1 MKTSNLLLKARGCL
15 FLIAATFLPFF
26 VLAQTT
32 ETITFTFSMS
42 DFTFETDAQGQ
53 VHIASDKYDLVFGED
68 LAKPAIPFR
77 TVSMLAKPAEV
88 YSNVLF
94 TYSGAVKKSNVRL
107 ASNPEQIEVG
117 ADPGPVVLASYPNGT
132 YPSSSERGYFLMQG
146 LMDGHRILNFK
157 FSPFLYNATTRELTL
172 YTTVTMR
179 VTTKVASYD
188 VPESKGSM
196 NGLIPRLVENAEKE
210 KAYYPGTIPS
220 VGTYEW
226 GPGYLIICPE
236 ELREAFEPLRQ
247 WKMEKGLY
255 ARTRTLEDIYSAYE
269 GETEA
274 IKIKR
279 CIQDYY
285 LHNGLK
291 YVLLGGN
298 GAKVPVVYCGS
309 SEIPSDWFYACLDDS
324 EEFSFDWNADEDELL
339 GEVSTDKIDLYPEV
353 VVSRAPMETL
363 DEVEAFVNKTL
374 AYEQNPPQGDW
385 YNDILFTGVRLGEP
399 DEGLNPTEETSQ
411 YLYENYIEPSFPA
424 DMQTLFGNKF
434 FDNKNEPT
442 CLDVEEFQAKIQEGF
457 HIIHLIAHGDRDKF
471 CLSAKTGDKP
481 EGREYYTITHAMQ
494 MKSDVPCLFVALS
507 CWTNDFGYSKNMSRY
522 LLKNPN
528 NGVFAYIGTTRSSWV
543 SGSNHVYSDG
553 IIRFHYSLFH
563 ELYGGEN
570 IGKLGLSYT
579 MSKVDNIDDV
589 NHAYMFNMCGD
600 PETQLYLS
608 VPKQFAHISI
618 SFSEGKFL
626 VDAGVDSCTF
636 AVRYTRAS
644 GVIYKREYRE
654 NVRAYEI
661 SSGEIENCEI
671 TLMHDDYIPR
681 TFTINPEYI
690 QNVTY
695 SGTVNVFG
703 DVIVAGREIT
713 DKKPVGDVIIQS
725 GKTTFSAEKS
735 VILAPGFEVKKGA
748 SFEAKIKK

>member
-68 LAKPAIPFR
+68 LAKPAIPYR

-291 YVLLGGN
+291 YVLLGGDKTN
-298 GAKVPVVYCGS
+298 SEVFFSGAGTDYAPT
-309 SEIPSDWFYACLDDS
+309 DWFFACLDDS
-324 EEFSFDWNADEDELL
+324 EEFAFDWNANGDEIIGDI
-339 GEVSTDKIDLYPEV
+339 SIDKVDLYPEV
-353 VVSRAPMETL
+353 IVSRAPVETAT
-363 DEVEAFVNKTL
+363 EVSVFVNKIL
-374 AYEQNPPQGDW
+374 SYEKDPPQDDW
-385 YNDILFTGVRLGEP
+385 YNDILFTGVSISHNNYGPTDSEIESKRMYNQAIKPFFEA
-399 DEGLNPTEETSQ
+399 DTQMYFGLKYNNSITTE
-411 YLYENYIEPSFPA
+411 
-424 DMQTLFGNKF
+424 KF
-434 FDNKNEPT
+434 QD
-442 CLDVEEFQAKIQEGF
+442 KIQKGYHF
-457 HIIHLIAHGDRDKF
+457 IHLITHGGRDCF
-471 CLSAKTGDKP
+471 GLSDSILSGNVDTIAGL
-481 EGREYYTITHAMQ
+481 YTSADAMQ
-494 MKSDVPCLFVALS
+494 MVSDRPTVFIAMSCHTNAFDDKTNIGRSFLINGKS
-507 CWTNDFGYSKNMSRY
+507 
-522 LLKNPN
+522 
-528 NGVFAYIGTTRSSWV
+528 GVFTYIGATRTAWFPSALDFHSALFKELFSS
-543 SGSNHVYSDG
+543 SDMGHLGIAFNASKIHNIYDTYHV
-553 IIRFHYSLFH
+553 RVL
-563 ELYGGEN
+563 
-570 IGKLGLSYT
+570 
-579 MSKVDNIDDV
+579 
-589 NHAYMFNMCGD
+589 NMCGD

-618 SFSEGKFL
+618 SFSDGKFL

-725 GKTTFSAEKS
+725 GKTTFSAEKG
-735 VILAPGFEVKKGA
+735 VFLAPGFEVKKGA

>member
-1 MKTSNLLLKARGCL
+1 MEKMNFFSRIRMLP
-15 FLIAATFLPFF
+15 LIAAAFLPFS
-26 VLAQTT
+26 VHAQTT
-32 ETITFTFSMS
+32 ETLTFTFNMS
-42 DFTFETDAQGQ
+42 DFSFETDAQGQ
-53 VHIASDKYDLVFGED
+53 VLISSDKHDLSFGED
-68 LAKPAIPFR
+68 MSKPAIPYR
-77 TVSMLAKPAEV
+77 TVGMLAKPDEV
-88 YSNVLF
+88 YSNVSF

-117 ADPGPVVLASYPNGT
+117 ANPGPVVLASYPNGT

-146 LMDGHRILNFK
+146 LMDGHRILNFQ
-157 FSPFLYNATTRELTL
+157 FSPFLYNATTKELTL
-172 YTTVTMR
+172 YTKVTMR
-179 VTTKVASYD
+179 VTTKAASYD
-188 VPESKGSM
+188 IPESKGSM
-196 NGLIPRLVENAEKE
+196 NSLIPGLVENPEKE
-210 KAYYPGTIPS
+210 EAYYPGTLPS
-220 VGTYEW
+220 PGTYEW

-236 ELREAFEPLRQ
+236 NLREAFEPLRQ

-255 ARTRTLEDIYSAYE
+255 AITRTLEDIYSAYE

-285 LHNGLK
+285 LHHGLK

-324 EEFSFDWNADEDELL
+324 EEFAFDWNADEDELP
-339 GEVSTDKIDLYPEV
+339 GEVSTDKVDLYPEV
-353 VVSRAPMETL
+353 VVSRAPMETM
-363 DEVEAFVNKTL
+363 DEVEVFVNKIL

-385 YNDILFTGVRLGEP
+385 YNDILFTGVRLWEP
-399 DEGLNPTEETSQ
+399 DEGLNPTEETSH
-411 YLYENYIEPSFPA
+411 YLYENYIQPSFPA

-471 CLSAKTGDKP
+471 CLSAKTGDAP
-481 EGREYYTITHAMQ
+481 EGREYYTITHASQ

-507 CWTNDFGYSKNMSRY
+507 CWTNDFSRSNNLSRY
-522 LLKNPN
+522 LLKNPS
-528 NGVFAYIGTTRSSWV
+528 NGVFAYIGTTRPSSLDR
-543 SGSNHVYSDG
+543 GSIVYHGG
-553 IIRFHYSLFH
+553 ISKFHYSLFN
-563 ELYGGEN
+563 ELFGEDDVKRK
-570 IGKLGLSYT
+570 IGLALTISRT
-579 MSKVDNIDDV
+579 SNVSDV
-589 NHAYMFNMCGD
+589 NHTYMFNMCGD
-600 PETQLYLS
+600 PETRMYLS
-608 VPKQFAHISI
+608 APKQFAHISI
-618 SFSEGKFL
+618 SLSDGKFL

-636 AVRYTRAS
+636 AVRYMRTS
-644 GVIYKREYRE
+644 GSIYKREYRE

-661 SSGEIENCEI
+661 SSGEIESCEI

-695 SGTVNVFG
+695 SGTVNVSG

-713 DKKPVGDVIIQS
+713 NKKPVGDVIIQS

-735 VILAPGFEVKKGA
+735 VIFAPGFEVKKGA
-748 SFEAKIKK
+748 SFEAKIQK

>member
-68 LAKPAIPFR
+68 LAKPAIPYR

-291 YVLLGGN
+291 YVLLAWN
-298 GAKVPVVYCGS
+298 GTRGPLVLADYPDASKYGLVPT
-309 SEIPSDWFYACLDDS
+309 DWFYACLDDS
-324 EEFSFDWNADEDELL
+324 EEFAFDWDADGNGVL
-339 GEVSTDKIDLYPEV
+339 GDIKTDKVDLYPEV
-353 VVSRAPMETL
+353 VVSRAPVET
-363 DEVEAFVNKTL
+363 DSEVEAFVNKTL
-374 AYEQNPPQGDW
+374 AYEKNPPVGSR
-385 YNDILFTGVRLGEP
+385 YNDILLTGVRLWEP
-399 DEGLNPTEETSQ
+399 DEGPRESEEQ
-411 YLYENYIEPSFPA
+411 AKRLYKNSIEPYFQA
-424 DMQTLFGNKF
+424 DTQMLFGDKF
-434 FDNKNEPT
+434 FDDKNEPT
-442 CLDVEEFQAKIQEGF
+442 CLDVEEFQSKIEEGF
-457 HIIHLIAHGDRDKF
+457 HVIYLSAHGETKQF
-471 CLSAKTGDKP
+471 CLSAKTGDAR
-481 EGREYYTITHAMQ
+481 EYREYYNLVHAMQ
-494 MKSDVPCLFVALS
+494 MRSDHPCIFIALS
-507 CWTNDFGYSKNMSRY
+507 CWTQAFDTAENLARHFMINPDNGILAYLGATRPCYMSGMYRMHSALFKS
-522 LLKNPN
+522 LL
-528 NGVFAYIGTTRSSWV
+528 ATT
-543 SGSNHVYSDG
+543 G
-553 IIRFHYSLFH
+553 IKR
-563 ELYGGEN
+563 E
-570 IGKLGLSYT
+570 LGLSHAMAKST
-579 MSKVDNIDDV
+579 IV
-589 NHAYMFNMCGD
+589 NDQSHLYMCNMDGD
-600 PETQLYLS
+600 PETRLYLS

-618 SFSEGKFL
+618 SFSDGKFL

-661 SSGEIENCEI
+661 SSGEIESCEI

-703 DVIVAGREIT
+703 DVIVAGRAIT